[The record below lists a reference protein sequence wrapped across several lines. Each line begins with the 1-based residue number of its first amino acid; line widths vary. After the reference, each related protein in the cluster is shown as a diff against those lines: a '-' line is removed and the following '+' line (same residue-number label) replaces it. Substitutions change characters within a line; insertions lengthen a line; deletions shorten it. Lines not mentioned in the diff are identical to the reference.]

1 MKSMLA
7 AFLIGTKSIG
17 PYGCSEYGEP
27 SSYRETL
34 ASFADWLYIQTGGQP
49 FYLVETLKGLL
60 EREFIMPSL
69 QKNATWGLILRS
81 GLLAQTP
88 IGELI
93 PSSVRELIRSQ
104 LGRLTPSAWA
114 LLVAGAVLGQGLTF
128 ERLCQVAQVDEQV
141 GLNALEELLRGGWLR
156 EGNLVEESQAF
167 DGYTF
172 PCELIR
178 QVVYQEAGATRQRL
192 LQRRV
197 PVVLQEE
204 AENTEREAARLRH
217 RAPIEGHTSAETR
230 KGQRQRVVAGAVS
243 ASRQWAIT
251 NDFSDV
257 IRRHAETATRQ
268 KTLLAAWERG
278 TAGQVASAFPSSP
291 PGSPDRAV
299 IDRN

>member
-69 QKNATWGLILRS
+69 QKNATWALILRS
-81 GLLAQTP
+81 GLLA
-88 IGELI
+88 
-93 PSSVRELIRSQ
+93 
-104 LGRLTPSAWA
+104 PSAWA
-114 LLVAGAVLGQGLTF
+114 LLVAGAVLGKGLTF

-156 EGNLVEESQAF
+156 EGNLVEESQAS

-178 QVVYQEAGATRQRL
+178 QVVYQETGATRQRL

-204 AENTEREAARLRH
+204 AENNYREATRLRH

-299 IDRN
+299 IDTN